1 MQPTQHLKEFL
12 TEVNMYDEFM
22 SEIQTHHGI
31 TDIDDLTKIPFISNR
46 FPGYFI
52 SESFLWSLSVT
63 NKGKKAYPT
72 WKMVQVKWLEYIK
85 DHSIPDLSEFWDV
98 T

>member
-1 MQPTQHLKEFL
+1 
-12 TEVNMYDEFM
+12 MYDEFM

-52 SESFLWSLSVT
+52 SESFPWSLS
-63 NKGKKAYPT
+63 NMEDGSGKVAGVYQRSFNT
-72 WKMVQVKWLEYIK
+72 
-85 DHSIPDLSEFWDV
+85 
-98 T
+98 